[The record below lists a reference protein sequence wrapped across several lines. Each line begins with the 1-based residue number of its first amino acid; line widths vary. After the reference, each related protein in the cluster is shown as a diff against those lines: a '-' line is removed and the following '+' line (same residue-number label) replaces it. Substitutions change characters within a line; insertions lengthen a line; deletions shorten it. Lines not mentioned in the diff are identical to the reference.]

1 MMATHIESDEWNRLD
16 EEYNTQLATNM
27 KKAVKPKT
35 ETKQASPKLSQ
46 KSQDLFDEL
55 FGDK

>member
-35 ETKQASPKLSQ
+35 ETKQVSPKLSQ